1 MTAYTEHR
9 VIIIP
14 AAMQERANAV
24 GHVLDPD
31 TGGARSFTVG
41 LSVSGPA
48 THYVCSTL
56 YTEPTAA
63 LIEDPDASSMHAALH
78 QLAADRGREYA
89 LSLEEIQALR
99 DSMEISSLPLAE
111 VMANEGLQFVQEGDL

>member
-14 AAMQERANAV
+14 ATMQERANAV
-24 GHVLDPD
+24 GHILDPD
-31 TGGARSFTVG
+31 TGGARSFIVG
-41 LSVSGPA
+41 LSASGPA

-63 LIEDPDASSMHAALH
+63 LLDNPDATQMHAALQ
-78 QLAADRGREYA
+78 QLAIARNREYT
-89 LSLEEIQALR
+89 LTLNQIQELR
-99 DSMEISSLPLAE
+99 DVMLLSPLPLAE
-111 VMANEGLQFVQEGDL
+111 VMANEGLQFVQEDDL